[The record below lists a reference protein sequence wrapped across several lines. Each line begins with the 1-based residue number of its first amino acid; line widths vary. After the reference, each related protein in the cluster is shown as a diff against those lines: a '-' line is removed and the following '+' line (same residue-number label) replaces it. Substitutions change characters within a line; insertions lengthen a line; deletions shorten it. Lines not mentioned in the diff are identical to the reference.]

1 MQDLR
6 FTKYD
11 LIDADSVD
19 IYSKYESIIKFKR
32 SLEKIEMLI
41 GLSDTNEEKAELE

>member
-1 MQDLR
+1 MQDLT

-11 LIDADSVD
+11 VLED
-19 IYSKYESIIKFKR
+19 IKDIHSKYDSIIKFKR

-41 GLSDTNEEKAELE
+41 ELSET

>member
-1 MQDLR
+1 MQDLT

-11 LIDADSVD
+11 AIDND
-19 IYSKYESIIKFKR
+19 IIDIHSKYDSIIKFKR

-41 GLSDTNEEKAELE
+41 GLEDNEE